1 MMLKKP
7 GMAFRRSPWP
17 VAAVL
22 SLAAA
27 LVTGVGLAD
36 DDDSHSPASSRWR
49 REPGSQ
55 AGPGLRVTCELR
67 RAGPAAPTGPTRL
80 VFEPV
85 GVVRL
90 PPGDE
95 QHGPWSIG
103 TVYTDRDGRRVETLD
118 EMAEWFPPDKLR
130 CELGFGGKFEVRYR
144 AAFECGQDSGTLFEE
159 SRPVASLGNC
169 RSVEV
174 PDLPYHVPV
183 VTPRAPQG

>member
-1 MMLKKP
+1 MILKKP
-7 GMAFRRSPWP
+7 GMAFRRSHWP

-22 SLAAA
+22 SLAAG

-36 DDDSHSPASSRWR
+36 DDDSHSSASSRWH
-49 REPGSQ
+49 REPDGQ
-55 AGPGLRVTCELR
+55 TGPGLRVTCELR

-95 QHGPWSIG
+95 QYGPWSIG
-103 TVYTDRDGRRVETLD
+103 TVYTDRDGRRLETLD
-118 EMAEWFPPDKLR
+118 ASAEWFPPDKLR
-130 CELGFGGKFEVRYR
+130 CELKFGGRFEPRYR
-144 AAFECGQDSGTLFEE
+144 AVFECGRDSGSLFEE
-159 SRPVASLGNC
+159 GRLVASLENC
-169 RSVEV
+169 RSEEV

-183 VTPRAPQG
+183 GTPRAPQG